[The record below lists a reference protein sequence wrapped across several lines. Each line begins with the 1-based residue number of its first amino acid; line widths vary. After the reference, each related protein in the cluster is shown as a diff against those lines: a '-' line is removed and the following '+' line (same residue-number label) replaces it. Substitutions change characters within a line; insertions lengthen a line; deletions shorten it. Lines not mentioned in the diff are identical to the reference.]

1 MKRELHRVTLTLHHY
16 DVIVNTGTGLG
27 PIQDIE
33 TSLIADVSNLN
44 RNIKGFYKSTKVWRG
59 ERVRERENND
69 GICLQRTLKIQ

>member
-1 MKRELHRVTLTLHHY
+1 MKRELYRVTLNLHHY

-44 RNIKGFYKSTKVWRG
+44 RNVKGFYKSTKVWRG
-59 ERVRERENND
+59 EKRERESE
-69 GICLQRTLKIQ
+69 